1 MSENPNHVQ
10 HDPVRSGGSLV
21 DMVGDLPDRPLDRA
35 FTQSALIKIAVIA
48 FLVCGLNFWQFRR
61 LVAGWRVDPNWSHG
75 FLIPLFSL
83 YLIYARWDQLKSAKR
98 RICLWGL
105 PLFLVSLLAMIY
117 SYYPIGTYWFCQLSM
132 LPMLLGIVLYLG
144 GPEVLKITWVPIVF
158 LVLAIPIPD
167 ILYQNIAYPLQ
178 ELAAHSTTVILKLCG
193 VVIDVS
199 ASSLSITSISGK
211 VHPLQVVEACS
222 GVRSLMA
229 FVALSTAMAYI
240 DDRPVWQRLILIFSS
255 LPITIL
261 CNILRVT
268 TTSTMFVIDQPE
280 LGKDFMHTFMGMALL
295 IPAMFMLLGLSWL
308 MNHLFVEDD
317 EEDEEDEEDEDDFE
331 EVENNSSSGTYKT
344 PEVQV

>member
-1 MSENPNHVQ
+1 MSENPNHTQ
-10 HDPVRSGGSLV
+10 NDLSRSGGSLV
-21 DMVGDLPDRPLDRA
+21 DMVGDVPDRSVDRA
-35 FTQSALIKIAVIA
+35 FSESAIIKTAVIA
-48 FLVCGLNFWQFRR
+48 FLLCGLNFWQFKR
-61 LVAGWRVDPNWSHG
+61 LIAGWRVDPNWSHG

-83 YLIYARWDQLKSAKR
+83 YLIYTRWDQLKSAKR

-105 PLFLVSLLAMIY
+105 PLFLGSLLVLIY

-132 LPMLLGIVLYLG
+132 IPLFLGVVLYLA
-144 GPEVLKITWVPIVF
+144 GPAVLKITWVPIVY

-178 ELAAHSTTVILKLCG
+178 ELAAQSTTVILRLCG
-193 VVIDVS
+193 VAVDVS
-199 ASSLSITSISGK
+199 ASSMSITSISGK

-240 DDRPVWQRLILIFSS
+240 DDRPVWQRSILIFSS
-255 LPITIL
+255 LPITVL

-295 IPAMFMLLGLSWL
+295 IPAIFMLLGLSWL

-317 EEDEEDEEDEDDFE
+317 EEDLEDSE
-331 EVENNSSSGTYKT
+331 EVENNSASQTYNS
-344 PEVQV
+344 EGGQA